1 MLVRCTRALTDMPK
15 WEQDEDSGQKD
26 LMFLGDVKQKVAKIK
41 SRMPRTHQLFL
52 HVGARQQS
60 APRVVRS
67 CGAVGSS
74 PFAQIF
80 KGTIDE
86 RPSYVFSPALIFVI
100 GNAKCCKAHI
110 HS

>member
-1 MLVRCTRALTDMPK
+1 MRCTRALTDMPK

-60 APRVVRS
+60 APRVRS
-67 CGAVGSS
+67 CEYLESDCSQLRVPMSTDDAPKKAKHSPQERRCGSG
-74 PFAQIF
+74 FMRFQ
-80 KGTIDE
+80 
-86 RPSYVFSPALIFVI
+86 AL
-100 GNAKCCKAHI
+100 
-110 HS
+110 